1 LRHSAFFSVE
11 KIEVSFSI
19 ITININYCTDLSNQ
33 MSIQR
38 CSSCL
43 QRSRQASYT
52 GFLNNLMFN
61 EEPEEVTPSVNHVT
75 PPRSPE
81 RMVRSEVVYTPS
93 TRNRTPVAPLEPV
106 RRSRTQNAVHFTST
120 ILFPLSDE
128 ELSTRTYHHL
138 PEPVAQ
144 PFHTET
150 CSICMEDLKPT
161 DLFVTRCGHQF
172 HGTCM
177 LNHITS
183 SNTNNHCPSCRGHI
197 LWISLFPFFSSQYLP
212 SILFKPKMLT
222 IKRIG
227 YNPSF
232 LFA

>member
-1 LRHSAFFSVE
+1 
-11 KIEVSFSI
+11 
-19 ITININYCTDLSNQ
+19 

-43 QRSRQASYT
+43 QRNRQASYT
-52 GFLNNLMFN
+52 GFLNRLILNDAEDDTSPTIN
-61 EEPEEVTPSVNHVT
+61 IVT
-75 PPRSPE
+75 PPRTPE

-93 TRNRTPVAPLEPV
+93 TRNRTPVAPIQPV
-106 RRSRTQNAVHFTST
+106 RRSTSQRAVHFTPT
-120 ILFPLSDE
+120 ILFPLNDE
-128 ELSTRTYHHL
+128 EMPTRTFRQL
-138 PEPVAQ
+138 PERVAQ
-144 PFHTET
+144 PFESEA
-150 CSICMEDLKPT
+150 CSICMEDLNPT

-183 SNTNNHCPSCRGHI
+183 SNTNNDCPSCRGHI
-197 LWISLFPFFSSQYLP
+197 LWISLFPFFFSQYLP
-212 SILFKPKMLT
+212 GILFKHKMLT

>member
-1 LRHSAFFSVE
+1 MRPSAFFSVE
-11 KIEVSFSI
+11 KIEVSLAI
-19 ITININYCTDLSNQ
+19 ITINIYYYNDLSNQ

-38 CSSCL
+38 CSSCV

-61 EEPEEVTPSVNHVT
+61 EEPEEVVSHSINIVT
-75 PPRSPE
+75 PPRTPE
-81 RMVRSEVVYTPS
+81 RMVRSDTMYTTPS
-93 TRNRTPVAPLEPV
+93 TRNRTPVAPFPPV
-106 RRSRTQNAVHFTST
+106 DSSTTQRALHFTPT
-120 ILFPLSDE
+120 ILFPLNDE
-128 ELSTRTYHHL
+128 EMPTRTYRHL

-144 PFHTET
+144 PFHADT

-197 LWISLFPFFSSQYLP
+197 L
-212 SILFKPKMLT
+212 
-222 IKRIG
+222 
-227 YNPSF
+227 
-232 LFA
+232 